1 MATDESAS
9 SVNANPVLEQRPGDF
24 LAPRFWPIWLLIG
37 LLKLIATM
45 SIRNINFFGRL
56 LGKLSYHLL
65 RSRRSIARTNIRL
78 CFPERSTSEQERLVR
93 ASFEANAIGFLE
105 AAAVWFNDLERFRPI
120 CRTYGLENLQ
130 AAIAEGKGVLMLGG
144 HFATIDLGGALY
156 NLYAKA
162 DVMQRDHNN
171 PLFNYYMTRGRSRYC
186 QRILNRGGLRGAL
199 RSLKEGRVVWYAT
212 DQDYGRQNSTFA
224 PFFDV
229 PAATI
234 TTTSKIAARTG
245 CLVLQYSHFRTVGGY
260 YEVHF
265 SKALT
270 NYPSGD
276 EVEDATATNLLL
288 ETEIRRFPEQ
298 YLWMHRRFKTR
309 PSPDDPPL
317 YDVAKKRKR
326 RRRTVNRAA

>member
-1 MATDESAS
+1 MAADTSAGN
-9 SVNANPVLEQRPGDF
+9 VNANPVLDQRPGDF
-24 LAPRFWPIWLLIG
+24 LAPRFWPTWLLIG
-37 LLKLIATM
+37 LLKLISRL
-45 SIRNINFFGRL
+45 SIRNIQFFGRL
-56 LGKLSYHLL
+56 LGKASYYLL
-65 RSRRSIARTNIRL
+65 RSRRSITRTNIQL
-78 CFPERSTSEQERLVR
+78 CFPELSAPEQERLVY
-93 ASFEANAIGFLE
+93 ASFEANGIGFLE

-120 CRTYGLENLQ
+120 SRAYGLEHLEN
-130 AAIAEGKGVLMLGG
+130 AIAEGKGVLLLGG
-144 HFATIDLGGALY
+144 HFATIDLAGALF
-156 NLYAKA
+156 NLFAKA

-224 PFFDV
+224 PFFGV

-245 CLVLQYSHFRTVGGY
+245 CLVLQYSHFRNIGGY

-265 SKALT
+265 SRPLT

-276 EVEDATATNLLL
+276 ETADAAATNRLL
-288 ETEIRRFPEQ
+288 ENEIRRFPEQ

-309 PSPDDPPL
+309 PDPAEPSP
-317 YDVAKKRKR
+317 YKVVKKRKR
-326 RRRTVNRAA
+326 RRRPAATNT